1 MHTYKLKID
10 AISAFSD
17 NYIWLLS
24 GSGNICAV
32 VDPGDAQ
39 PVIDVLQQK
48 GLHLGYILLTHHH
61 PDHTGG
67 VAVLKARYGARV
79 FGPDDKRIPH
89 IDRVCVEGDKLVLAE
104 LEAEFNVLEVPA
116 HTRSHIAY
124 HDEKTLFSGDTLFSL
139 GCGRL
144 FEGTAAQM
152 QSSLDKLAALPPATL
167 NYCAHEYTQ
176 SNCAFALM
184 VEPEN
189 TALLDRA
196 KEIDQLRSDEKITL
210 PTSIGEELATNPFMR
225 TRESSVIAAA
235 RRHDPSAEAGET
247 TMAVIRAWKDQF

>member
-1 MHTYKLKID
+1 MHTSKLKID

-24 GSGNICAV
+24 NDSNICAV
-32 VDPGDAQ
+32 VDPGDAN
-39 PVIDVLQQK
+39 PVINVLQK
-48 GLHLGYILLTHHH
+48 RGLQLEYILLTHHH

-67 VAVLKARYGARV
+67 VTALKAKYGAKV
-79 FGPDDKRIPH
+79 FGPDDSRITQ
-89 IDRVCVEGDKLVLAE
+89 IDQVCVEGDKVTLAG
-104 LEAEFNVLEVPA
+104 LDAEFSVLEVPA

-124 HDEKTLFSGDTLFSL
+124 YGENAVFSGDTLFSL

-144 FEGTAAQM
+144 FEGTATQM
-152 QSSLDKLAALPPATL
+152 QSSLDKLAALPPDTR

-189 TALLDRA
+189 TTLQERA
-196 KEIDQLRSDEKITL
+196 KQINELRSKGKITL
-210 PTSIGEELATNPFMR
+210 PTSIGQELATNPFLR
-225 TRESSVIAAA
+225 TRESSVISAA
-235 RRHDPSAEAGET
+235 RRHDPDAQAGET
-247 TMAVIRAWKDQF
+247 TMSVIRAWKDRF

>member
-1 MHTYKLKID
+1 MHINQLKID

-24 GSGNICAV
+24 NDSNICAV
-32 VDPGDAQ
+32 VDPGDAN
-39 PVIDVLQQK
+39 PVIEILQQRD
-48 GLHLGYILLTHHH
+48 LQLEYILLTHHH

-67 VAVLKARYGARV
+67 VAALKAKYRATV
-79 FGPDDKRIPH
+79 FGPDDSRIPQ
-89 IDRVCVEGDKLVLAE
+89 IDQVCVEGDKVTLAK
-104 LEAEFNVLEVPA
+104 LDAQFNVLEVPA
-116 HTRSHIAY
+116 HTRSHIAFY
-124 HDEKTLFSGDTLFSL
+124 GENMVFSGDTLFSL

-152 QSSLDKLAALPPATL
+152 QSSLDKLAALPPDTK

-189 TALLDRA
+189 AALLERA
-196 KEIDQLRSDEKITL
+196 NEINKLRSNGKITL
-210 PTSIGEELATNPFMR
+210 PTSIGQELATNPFLR
-225 TRESSVIAAA
+225 TRENSVISAA
-235 RRHDPSAEAGET
+235 RRHDPDAQAGET
-247 TMAVIRAWKDQF
+247 TMSVIRSWKDRF